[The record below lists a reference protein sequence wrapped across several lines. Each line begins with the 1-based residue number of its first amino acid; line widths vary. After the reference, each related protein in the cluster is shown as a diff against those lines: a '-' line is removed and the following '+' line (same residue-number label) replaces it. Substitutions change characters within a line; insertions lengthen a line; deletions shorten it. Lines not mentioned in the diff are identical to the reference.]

1 MTLCKVR
8 LRPQTSFARLLLFL
22 VLKQYRVRGADVL
35 LVVVVANNL
44 HVVKTELDSD
54 TLVGWG
60 EETEGVEGKL
70 ELGADTDE
78 DASLGLYAVLPAEL

>member
-1 MTLCKVR
+1 M
-8 LRPQTSFARLLLFL
+8 
-22 VLKQYRVRGADVL
+22 L

-60 EETEGVEGKL
+60 EETKGVEGKL

>member
-1 MTLCKVR
+1 M
-8 LRPQTSFARLLLFL
+8 
-22 VLKQYRVRGADVL
+22 VLQQHGVGGADVL

-44 HVVKTELDSD
+44 HVIKTELDSD

-60 EETEGVEGKL
+60 EEAEGVEGKL
-70 ELGADTDE
+70 KLRADTNE

>member
-1 MTLCKVR
+1 MTLCKVK
-8 LRPQTSFARLLLFL
+8 LSFGRLLLVL
-22 VLKQYRVRGADVL
+22 ILKQNRVCGSDVL

-44 HVVKTELDSD
+44 HVVKTELDFD

-78 DASLGLYAVLPAEL
+78 DASLRLYAVLPAEL

>member
-1 MTLCKVR
+1 M
-8 LRPQTSFARLLLFL
+8 
-22 VLKQYRVRGADVL
+22 
-35 LVVVVANNL
+35 
-44 HVVKTELDSD
+44 VKTELESD
-54 TLVGWG
+54 TLVGRG

>member
-1 MTLCKVR
+1 M
-8 LRPQTSFARLLLFL
+8 
-22 VLKQYRVRGADVL
+22 
-35 LVVVVANNL
+35 VANNL